1 MTPQQPELFKVLI
14 PTKYIALSDNKK
26 RELAPLQYAKVF
38 LFINK
43 KGENVMGIFSE
54 ELKILDRNTVQLMI
68 DEMQDTIN
76 AQQNTIDSQQD
87 TIDSQRDTIDSQQD
101 TIDSQNV

>member
-14 PTKYIALSDNKK
+14 PTKYIALSDKKK

-43 KGENVMGIFSE
+43 KGENVMGIFYFTSE
-54 ELKILDRNTVQLMI
+54 SVTEGHPD
-68 DEMQDTIN
+68 
-76 AQQNTIDSQQD
+76 
-87 TIDSQRDTIDSQQD
+87 
-101 TIDSQNV
+101 